1 MIDFESLRYLPVEER
16 AVELRGRRICNCCQ
30 AVTAALTEDPQLIL
44 ASAGFGGGMARQ
56 REVCGAVSGM
66 ILVLNCKYGNTD
78 MGDKAAKDAHY
89 ARVQALCDRF
99 RQETGSIVCRE
110 LLGLAKDQ
118 KDTPQSEARTAEYY
132 KKRPCAKLVALAA
145 SLTEEA
151 LSGI

>member
-1 MIDFESLRYLPVEER
+1 MDSKAEVAENLFC
-16 AVELRGRRICNCCQ
+16 AGANCAQ
-30 AVTAALTEDPQLIL
+30 AVFGAFAEECGFTQEEAFRI
-44 ASAGFGGGMARQ
+44 ASGFGGGMARQ